1 MKSLLNREGF
11 FVSLKNGT
19 AWFRFLIIMKYT
31 RLTKEQLEELHPEFI
46 NFLAS
51 QSIDKAEWDAI
62 KANNPQVAEQEIDV
76 FSDLIWEG
84 VLGNAKYLEHYSK
97 NYIFLF
103 HCTEVHMMTIII
115 RALVADV
122 DLLQKDGLQWL
133 SDNLFTD
140 NVEVQRGQ
148 KVFADDRNKEIFE
161 LVSQGA
167 IFTDGEL
174 YEQMNGILEQ

>member
-1 MKSLLNREGF
+1 
-11 FVSLKNGT
+11 
-19 AWFRFLIIMKYT
+19 MKYT

-51 QSIDKAEWDAI
+51 QSIDKSEWDTI
-62 KANNPQVAEQEIDV
+62 KAQNPEVAEQEIDV

-97 NYIFLF
+97 NFIFLF

-115 RALVADV
+115 RALVTEV
-122 DLLQKDGLQWL
+122 DLLQKEGLQWL

-148 KVFADDRNKEIFE
+148 KVFADDRNMEIFK
-161 LVSQGA
+161 LVQQGA
-167 IFTDGEL
+167 IFTEGEL
-174 YEQMNGILEQ
+174 FEQMSGILEQ

>member
-1 MKSLLNREGF
+1 
-11 FVSLKNGT
+11 
-19 AWFRFLIIMKYT
+19 MKYT

-51 QSIDKAEWDAI
+51 QSIDKDEWDTI
-62 KANNPQVAEQEIDV
+62 KVQNPEAAEQELDV

-97 NYIFLF
+97 NFIFLF

-115 RALVADV
+115 RALVPEV
-122 DLLQKDGLQWL
+122 DLLQKVGLQWL

-148 KVFADDRNKEIFE
+148 KVFTDDRNMEIFQ
-161 LVSQGA
+161 LVQQGA
-167 IFTDGEL
+167 IFTDGDL
-174 YEQMNGILEQ
+174 FEQMSGILEQ

>member
-1 MKSLLNREGF
+1 
-11 FVSLKNGT
+11 
-19 AWFRFLIIMKYT
+19 MKYT

-51 QSIDKAEWDAI
+51 QSIDKNEWDTI
-62 KANNPQVAEQEIDV
+62 KVQNPEAAEQEIDV

-97 NYIFLF
+97 NFIFLF

-115 RALVADV
+115 RALVAEV
-122 DLLQKDGLQWL
+122 DLLNKEGLQWL

-148 KVFADDRNKEIFE
+148 KVFADDRNMEIFK
-161 LVSQGA
+161 LIQQGA
-167 IFTDGEL
+167 IFTDGDL
-174 YEQMNGILEQ
+174 FQQMSGILEQ